1 MVIHHPVLMLD
12 ACCLINLHA
21 SGRLA
26 EIAQVLPTPVV
37 VSEIVWEQEVPTLR
51 QVDEVTGKPAEKAV
65 ADDIIRIISFDII
78 RIISFDAAEAEA
90 FVDFAAELGD
100 DGEAATCSI
109 AFRRGWAIA
118 TDDRAAVRFIRRESP
133 QLQIVSSLDLIKHWA
148 DDEEQPV
155 EAVREALIKVRD
167 IGRYVP
173 GRSHP
178 LWNWW
183 EAMMQQQ

>member
-21 SGRLA
+21 SGRLT
-26 EIAQVLPTPVV
+26 EIARALPTPVV
-37 VSEIVWEQEVPTLR
+37 VSEIVWEREVPTLR
-51 QVDEVTGKPAEKAV
+51 QVDEVTGSPAETAV
-65 ADDIIRIISFDII
+65 ADDIIRITSFDV
-78 RIISFDAAEAEA
+78 AEAEA

-109 AFRRGWAIA
+109 AFRRGWAIG
-118 TDDRAAVRFIRRESP
+118 TDDRAAVRFIQRESP

-148 DDEEQPV
+148 DEEEQPV
-155 EAVREALIKVRD
+155 EAIREALIKVRD

-178 LWNWW
+178 LWHWW
-183 EAMMQQQ
+183 KAIMQQQ